1 MLPILHVGPLA
12 VQTPGLILLAGLWL
26 GLNLAEKH
34 TRGSDVKASDLYNL
48 VIVSLIAGL
57 AGARLVYVLRY
68 PTIFAASPLSI
79 FSLNP
84 GLLDLWGGIAVGL
97 IAGMAYGGRKGMQLW
112 PTLDALTPALAIFA
126 VALGGAHLASGAGYG
141 APTNLPWGIE
151 MWGTNRH
158 PTQVYEILAAAFVLW
173 AVWPGKPVL
182 RIQWKGSAN
191 PPSGWR
197 FLSFLAL
204 TAAYYLFLEA
214 FHGDSAL
221 LPDGLRTTQT
231 VAFMILAASLW
242 GMGQKLK
249 RIAKETATDSGI

>member
-26 GLNLAEKH
+26 GLSLAEKH
-34 TRGSDVKASDLYNL
+34 TRGSDVKASDLSNL
-48 VIVSLIAGL
+48 VIVSLVAGL
-57 AGARLVYVLRY
+57 VGARLVYVLRY
-68 PTIFAASPLSI
+68 PPVFAASPLSI

-97 IAGMAYGGRKGMQLW
+97 IAGMVYGGRKGMQLW
-112 PTLDALTPALAIFA
+112 PTLDTLTPALAVFA
-126 VALGGAHLASGAGYG
+126 VALGGSHLASGAGYG

-158 PTQVYEILAAAFVLW
+158 PAQVYEILAAAFVLW

-182 RIQWKGSAN
+182 RIQWKGRAN
-191 PPSGWR
+191 QPPGWR

-204 TAAYYLFLEA
+204 TAACYLFLEA

-221 LPDGLRTTQT
+221 LPDGIRTTQILAL
-231 VAFMILAASLW
+231 VLLAASLW
-242 GMGQKLK
+242 GLGTKLK
-249 RIAKETATDSGI
+249 RVSKDTAKDPGI